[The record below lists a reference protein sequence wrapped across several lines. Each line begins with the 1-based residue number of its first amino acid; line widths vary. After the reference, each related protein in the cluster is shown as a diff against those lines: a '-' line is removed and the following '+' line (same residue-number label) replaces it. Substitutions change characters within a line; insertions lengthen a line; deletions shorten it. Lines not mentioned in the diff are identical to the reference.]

1 MLRAPHFSLHVLSAL
16 TLLAAAGC
24 HDGQMPTGMDAD
36 APDAQP
42 ALTAA
47 ADNTLRDRGINP
59 SDTYF
64 ALELTT
70 TRTVEG
76 GAAAS
81 RGTLADGSYS
91 PMESVYIETGYGSD
105 GQLRFNLYGSGS
117 TNPNIQLPPSLVQTI
132 GNLISF
138 YDESGALTGQ
148 YSFHEFM
155 DGAGLPG
162 GDLASGTPRGTL
174 YNPPGGVD
182 HTCVGCDVAAPATT
196 IAGRGGRTRVIRPRS
211 NVLQIVTTVEP
222 DGLGPQR
229 TADRSGPGGVQTTRT
244 FRRRVVPESD
254 STGGVRAR
262 GPGQWVLE
270 SVERTS
276 QVPTPRGVVTTRTR
290 SAYRYVAAHINPGRD
305 KKRGE
310 ALNNHPGIQPPAPA
324 ANRAESTGKITAAS
338 RDGINLCETLQ
349 NENTVR
355 YVEGDGA
362 PVVYQHG
369 FCSGAGTWSAMRQ
382 RVPDTHHV
390 GWEQAYSLNPDAPIE
405 SQASDLIGRLISVGV
420 PGSVVVAHSQGGL
433 VARRVGQRR
442 PDLVSGLVTIATP
455 HEGALVAANAPSV
468 IANQLRNAAGEYC
481 FGDWMCDL
489 VAETLLEAAGRYVTH
504 GTGTLIPAAGD
515 DQPGSAL
522 IQRVNGRSEPQYETF
537 RRVSIS
543 MSVPNRWALFRLIG
557 DGKTHRSRLLNNR
570 PLEGRNYVQR
580 ADAVYKAGHLMEFMA
595 MTIRWWVASDG
606 FGWGCSQPGY
616 RTYWEPCYNAAD
628 YTAHWRTENYWNR
641 VADVLYLIG
650 SIVTNGLD
658 YIDGTWNEITTAGR
672 YGTDGFV
679 HLPSQRYPD
688 VPGAFVPIRHT
699 IRGEEAHSG
708 ETASADV
715 LRVLRDALPDA
726 GVPRN

>member
-1 MLRAPHFSLHVLSAL
+1 MRNTISA
-16 TLLAAAGC
+16 
-24 HDGQMPTGMDAD
+24 
-36 APDAQP
+36 
-42 ALTAA
+42 
-47 ADNTLRDRGINP
+47 
-59 SDTYF
+59 S
-64 ALELTT
+64 
-70 TRTVEG
+70 
-76 GAAAS
+76 
-81 RGTLADGSYS
+81 S
-91 PMESVYIETGYGSD
+91 PCSA
-105 GQLRFNLYGSGS
+105 NGSGS
-117 TNPNIQLPPSLVQTI
+117 
-132 GNLISF
+132 
-138 YDESGALTGQ
+138 
-148 YSFHEFM
+148 
-155 DGAGLPG
+155 
-162 GDLASGTPRGTL
+162 
-174 YNPPGGVD
+174 
-182 HTCVGCDVAAPATT
+182 
-196 IAGRGGRTRVIRPRS
+196 
-211 NVLQIVTTVEP
+211 
-222 DGLGPQR
+222 
-229 TADRSGPGGVQTTRT
+229 
-244 FRRRVVPESD
+244 
-254 STGGVRAR
+254 AR
-262 GPGQWVLE
+262 G
-270 SVERTS
+270 
-276 QVPTPRGVVTTRTR
+276 
-290 SAYRYVAAHINPGRD
+290 
-305 KKRGE
+305 
-310 ALNNHPGIQPPAPA
+310 
-324 ANRAESTGKITAAS
+324 ITLATQ
-338 RDGINLCETLQ
+338 DGINLCETLQ

-355 YVEGDGA
+355 YVAGGGA

-382 RVPDTHHV
+382 RVPESHRV

-650 SIVTNGLD
+650 SIVTNGSTTSTAPGTRSPRR
-658 YIDGTWNEITTAGR
+658 DGTA
-672 YGTDGFV
+672 
-679 HLPSQRYPD
+679 P
-688 VPGAFVPIRHT
+688 
-699 IRGEEAHSG
+699 
-708 ETASADV
+708 TASCIF
-715 LRVLRDALPDA
+715 LRRDIPTCRAPSYRSGTQSA
-726 GVPRN
+726 ARKHTAEKPRVRRYWKNFRRCWNQPVYPATR

>member
-1 MLRAPHFSLHVLSAL
+1 LSLSFLTAL
-16 TLLAAAGC
+16 ALLGAAGC
-24 HDGQMPTGMDAD
+24 RDGETPTGTHTD

-42 ALTAA
+42 VLAVA
-47 ADNTLRDRGINP
+47 ADNTLRDRGINRG
-59 SDTYF
+59 DTYF
-64 ALELTT
+64 AFEVTT
-70 TRTVEG
+70 TETVEG
-76 GAAAS
+76 GAATS
-81 RGTLADGSYS
+81 KMGRTSLADGPYS
-91 PMESVYIETGYGSD
+91 PMESAYIETGYGSD

-117 TNPNIQLPPSLVQTI
+117 TNPNIHVPASLVQTI

-138 YDESGALTGQ
+138 YDETGALAGQ
-148 YSFHEFM
+148 YSFNEFM

-162 GDLASGTPRGTL
+162 GDLASGSPRGTL
-174 YNPPGGVD
+174 YDPPGGVD
-182 HTCVGCDVAAPATT
+182 HTCVGCDVVAPTT
-196 IAGRGGRTRVIRPRS
+196 MMRGRGGRTRVIRPRS
-211 NVLQIVTTVEP
+211 NVLQITTTLEP
-222 DGLGPQR
+222 EGSAGPR
-229 TADRSGPGGVQTTRT
+229 TADRGGPGRMQTTRT
-244 FRRRVVPESD
+244 FRLRVVPSSD
-254 STGGVRAR
+254 STGGVHAG
-262 GPGQWVLE
+262 GPGQWVIE

-276 QVPTPRGVVTTRTR
+276 QQSTPRGVVTTRTR
-290 SAYRYVAAHINPGRD
+290 SAYRYVAAHIHPGRD

-324 ANRAESTGKITAAS
+324 ANRAESTDRMTAAS
-338 RDGINLCETLQ
+338 HDGINLCETLE

-355 YVEGDGA
+355 HVAGGGA

-369 FCSGAGTWSAMRQ
+369 FCSGAGTWDAMRQ
-382 RVPDTHHV
+382 RVPESHRV

-420 PGSVVVAHSQGGL
+420 PGNVVVAHSQGGL

-468 IANQLRNAAGEYC
+468 IADQLRNAAGEYC
-481 FGDWMCDL
+481 FGNWMCGL
-489 VAETLLEAAGRYVTH
+489 VSETLLEAGGRYVTH
-504 GTGTLIPAAGD
+504 GIGTLIPAAGD

-557 DGKTHRSRLLNNR
+557 DGKTSRSRLLNNR
-570 PLEGRNYVQR
+570 SLEGRNYVQR
-580 ADAVYKAGHLMEFMA
+580 AEDVYRAGRLMEFMA

-616 RTYWEPCYNAAD
+616 RTYWEPCYNATD

-641 VADVLYLIG
+641 VADVLMLIG

-658 YIDGTWNEITTAGR
+658 YIDGTWNEFTTAGR

-679 HLPSQRYPD
+679 HLPSQSYPAG
-688 VPGAFVPIRHT
+688 VPGAFDPVRLPIS
-699 IRGEEAHSG
+699 GEEAHSG
-708 ETASADV
+708 ETASKAVLDV
-715 LRVLRDALPDA
+715 LRLGLDRA
-726 GVPRN
+726 GLPRN